1 MNVQPGGGSILPD
14 FLKSCEAC
22 PARHGGVCDRIGP
35 EELAA
40 LNRMA
45 RHRRFAPGQTIL
57 AESEEP
63 EFLANILSG
72 AVKLTKSLP
81 DGRQQIVGLLFPPD
95 FLGRAL
101 GRGENCLAEAATE
114 VELCCYPAKPF
125 RALLQSCPALER
137 RLLEKALDELDAAR
151 EWMVLLGRKSAREKV
166 ASFFL
171 MLARRAALSH
181 CATCG
186 GAGPLKVA
194 VPLKRADIADYLGLT
209 IETVSRQIT
218 ALKTRGILVPTE
230 DGLFAVP
237 DMDALARMAGHEDGT
252 DHWHT

>member
-14 FLKSCEAC
+14 FLKSCERC
-22 PARHGGVCDRIGP
+22 PARHGGVCDRIGT

-45 RHRRFAPGQTIL
+45 RHRRFSPGQTIM
-57 AESEEP
+57 AESEAP
-63 EFLANILSG
+63 AFMANIISG

-95 FLGRAL
+95 FLGRAI
-101 GRGENCLAEAATE
+101 GHGENCLAEAATE
-114 VELCCYPAKPF
+114 VELCCYPAEAF
-125 RALLQSCPALER
+125 RALMRAHPSLER

-151 EWMVLLGRKSAREKV
+151 EWMVLLGRKTASEKV

-171 MLARRAALSH
+171 MLTRRAMLAH
-181 CATCG
+181 CPACEGRET
-186 GAGPLKVA
+186 PRLA

-218 ALKTRGILVPTE
+218 ALKRKGILVPAA
-230 DGLFAVP
+230 DGVFEVP
-237 DMDALARMAGHEDGT
+237 DLEALKLAAGQADAEL
-252 DHWHT
+252 